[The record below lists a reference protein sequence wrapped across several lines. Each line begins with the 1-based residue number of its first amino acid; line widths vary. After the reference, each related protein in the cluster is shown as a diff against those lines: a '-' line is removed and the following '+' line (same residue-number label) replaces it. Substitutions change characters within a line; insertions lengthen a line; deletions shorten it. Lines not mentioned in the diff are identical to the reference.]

1 MNCHQIREN
10 LSAYFEGELS
20 QTRAAKIEAHLAECE
35 QCRRLAQELKS
46 ISQSLS
52 SLPAVEPSPALLSKL
67 YSIPDRVALE
77 SRPVVEERKRVS
89 LISRK
94 FWLSPAFQPVLVSL
108 TVILIVASLLFFTE
122 PGHSVQKSVSFGIH
136 RAYSQVQRVL
146 VKAGVITDRLN
157 GYRESFWLL
166 SDLISCQSLIKTK
179 LEV

>member
-67 YSIPDRVALE
+67 YSIPGQAAVE
-77 SRPVVEERKRVS
+77 TRPVVKEQKRVS
-89 LISRK
+89 FFSRK
-94 FWLSPAFQPVLVSL
+94 FWLSPTFQPVLVSL

-122 PGHSVQKSVSFGIH
+122 PGRSVQKSVSFGIH

-157 GYRESFWLL
+157 GYRESFLASIR
-166 SDLISCQSLIKTK
+166 SDQLPESDQN
-179 LEV
+179 